1 MTMPLTTPGMAETF
15 LFQKLAGDS
24 QIQAILGNP
33 AKVYAGLAP
42 EGTAPPYVTFASMGG
57 QDNTPLGNVRAM
69 SFPLYQ
75 VKAITNTGSLAALD
89 ALMARVD
96 ALLQGATMTFSPGG
110 VLACTRDSTI
120 VLADPD
126 MGVSYR
132 QLIFT
137 YRLVATES
145 FVG

>member
-1 MTMPLTTPGMAETF
+1 MTIPATTPGMAETF
-15 LFQKLAGDS
+15 LFQKLAGDA

-33 AKVYAGLAP
+33 AKVYANLAP
-42 EGTAPPYVTFASMGG
+42 QGAKPLYIVFGSMGG

-75 VKAITNTGSLAALD
+75 VKGITDTGSIAALD
-89 ALMARVD
+89 PLMARVD
-96 ALLQGATMTFSPGG
+96 SLLQGATMSFPPGG

-126 MGVSYR
+126 AGVNYR
-132 QLIFT
+132 QLIFI
-137 YRLVATES
+137 YKLVVVES
-145 FVG
+145 FVD